1 MGGAAGRVGH
11 VENAALRA
19 AIGRYYEQRPDPE
32 MLRAEIRAAT
42 FVVPARHGREVYTA
56 DHGGVRWIL
65 AFTSRE
71 AFARFAVTHAELQP
85 PCWFVTVRGAR
96 LLDSFT
102 SALTIT
108 GGIGTAGAGGGVGP
122 VGVAVDV
129 GGEQPVLLPAPA
141 GTPPAGLAATGL
153 DGTRVGGG

>member
-1 MGGAAGRVGH
+1 MRGAAGRVGY

-32 MLRAEIRAAT
+32 LLHAEVRAAT
-42 FVVPARHGREVYTA
+42 FVVPVRQGREICTV

-71 AFARFAVTHAELQP
+71 AFARFEVTRARIQP

-102 SALTIT
+102 RAIT
-108 GGIGTAGAGGGVGP
+108 TGIGTAGAGGGVGS

-129 GGEQPVLLPAPA
+129 GGEQPVLLPAPT
-141 GTPPAGLAATGL
+141 GTPPTGLAATGL
-153 DGTRVGGG
+153 DGTGVGGG

>member
-1 MGGAAGRVGH
+1 MGGATGRVAG
-11 VENAALRA
+11 VGNGALRR

-32 MLRAEIRAAT
+32 LLRAEVCAAT
-42 FVVPARHGREVYTA
+42 FVVPVRHGREVYTV
-56 DHGGVRWIL
+56 DHGGVCWIL

-71 AFARFAVTHAELQP
+71 AFARFAMSRVELQP
-85 PCWFVTVRGAR
+85 PCWFVTVGGAR

-102 SALTIT
+102 RAIT
-108 GGIGTAGAGGGVGP
+108 RGMGMAGAGGGVGS

-141 GTPPAGLAATGL
+141 GTPCAGLDAMGL
-153 DGTRVGGG
+153 DVAGVGGG

>member
-1 MGGAAGRVGH
+1 MGGAAGLVGD

-32 MLRAEIRAAT
+32 LLRAEVRAAT
-42 FVVPARHGREVYTA
+42 FVVPVRHGREVCTV

-71 AFARFAVTHAELQP
+71 ALARFAVTRAELQP
-85 PCWFVTVRGAR
+85 PCWFVTVSGAR

-102 SALTIT
+102 SALIT
-108 GGIGTAGAGGGVGP
+108 GIGTAGAGGGVGS

-129 GGEQPVLLPAPA
+129 DGEQPVLLPAPA
-141 GTPPAGLAATGL
+141 GTPPAGLAVTKL
-153 DGTRVGGG
+153 DGTGVRGG